1 MDDETYGFCEFSQL
15 PALCSCGES
24 SKSFVTNGRINTE
37 IYLGL
42 ASCHYGMR
50 AVEWCQMN
58 KVVLVPRE
66 ANPPN
71 CSEVCAIER
80 YWALE
85 SESVDHEC
93 VGHGVDCLGGRPH
106 QPAGP
111 FHYLINE
118 QAKSLVALQ
127 ELQNEVG
134 ALLEFRDLVMETFPN
149 LRSKLHQQNS
159 ANSTPA
165 TMTGHHVHHSNIPI
179 SIRPGDWTPGIRVR
193 KKLGISSGKE
203 KKSGSESA
211 AASSTSAV
219 QDSGFSTEASSK
231 ETHSASSTVPTSNSA
246 TGTSET
252 DETED
257 ELWSLLDII
266 HRKGTRLK
274 DEVEALQGTLRDQ
287 TPFGD
292 PDGNFQRDLFHSSA
306 DDLRQLRQERDLLLD
321 RLAEMEAEV
330 LAGRLHTSRLQED
343 LENLM
348 SAKHDL
354 EEQLKAIVSQRG
366 EVNSRIHDL
375 HLQFVAK
382 SASDEKLKL
391 LSGDRKESSQIQ
403 PVWTTPPVLSRRL
416 SCSELDTV
424 LGNQVRKVSM
434 PNRKKIA
441 AILREQDPVVLQ
453 KHLLVSTV
461 QNQESESV
469 DHECVGHG
477 VDCLGGRP
485 HQPAGPFHYLINEQA
500 KSLVALQE
508 LQNEVGALLEF
519 RDLVMETFPN
529 LRSKLHQQNSAN
541 STPATMTGH
550 HVHHS
555 NIPISIR
562 PGDWTPGIRVRKKLG
577 ISSGKEKKSGSESA
591 AASSTSAVQ
600 DSGFSTEASSKE
612 THSASSTVPTSNS
625 ATGTSETDETEDEL
639 WSLLDIIHR
648 KGTRLK
654 DEVEALQGT
663 LRDQTPFGDPDGN
676 FQRDLFHS
684 SADDLRQLRQERD
697 LLLDRLAE
705 MEAEVLAGRL
715 HTSRLQEDLE
725 NLMSAKHDLEEQLK
739 AIVSQRG
746 EVNSRIHDLHLQFVA
761 KSASDEKLKLL
772 SGDRKE
778 SSQIQPVWTTPP
790 VLSRR
795 LSCSELDTVL
805 GNQVRKVS
813 MPNRKKIAA
822 ILREQDPVVLQ
833 KHLLVS
839 TVQNQILNSKKI
851 AYIITSVESTK
862 SVFTWLTY
870 PKVLKQQL
878 DTAGG
883 LELGLRQR
891 LDKAV
896 EENEDLRFELE
907 NRTIELEGTK
917 ARVRVLEDLHKPN
930 VTKSTSPDIIPDL
943 HVTQDQRP
951 SSRTEISTASM
962 KAMSPLPMNLQMDH
976 SSSTESAHDQTESN
990 KSKDSSGSK
999 RRPSKIPLKSY
1010 TAPKPPGVCTLE
1022 NILQVD
1028 KKEKRCNLPG
1038 AKIQHT
1044 MFDFSHPPPPYTEHP
1059 IFIRHHAPAGKH
1071 SPAPR
1076 SRSGESPHRSHSSHS
1091 WRNRSAGGGGGAES
1105 GSLKNSLPK
1114 SRNSSLISARDS
1126 LSSKLRGTDSLAKS
1140 NSPNQQNSLKKTP
1153 SSKWTAPKDEKIQGS
1168 TSPNG
1173 KSLSPWILSSY
1184 NNELPDYPDSLM
1196 DKSSVHQTTTDSES
1210 HRFHTANTFL
1220 WETKNVYYDS
1230 IDTRRQ
1236 QFDLIIDS
1244 KNE

>member
-1 MDDETYGFCEFSQL
+1 RCFF
-15 PALCSCGES
+15 
-24 SKSFVTNGRINTE
+24 F
-37 IYLGL
+37 
-42 ASCHYGMR
+42 
-50 AVEWCQMN
+50 
-58 KVVLVPRE
+58 
-66 ANPPN
+66 
-71 CSEVCAIER
+71 
-80 YWALE
+80 
-85 SESVDHEC
+85 
-93 VGHGVDCLGGRPH
+93 
-106 QPAGP
+106 
-111 FHYLINE
+111 
-118 QAKSLVALQ
+118 
-127 ELQNEVG
+127 
-134 ALLEFRDLVMETFPN
+134 
-149 LRSKLHQQNS
+149 
-159 ANSTPA
+159 
-165 TMTGHHVHHSNIPI
+165 
-179 SIRPGDWTPGIRVR
+179 
-193 KKLGISSGKE
+193 
-203 KKSGSESA
+203 
-211 AASSTSAV
+211 
-219 QDSGFSTEASSK
+219 
-231 ETHSASSTVPTSNSA
+231 
-246 TGTSET
+246 
-252 DETED
+252 
-257 ELWSLLDII
+257 
-266 HRKGTRLK
+266 
-274 DEVEALQGTLRDQ
+274 
-287 TPFGD
+287 
-292 PDGNFQRDLFHSSA
+292 
-306 DDLRQLRQERDLLLD
+306 
-321 RLAEMEAEV
+321 
-330 LAGRLHTSRLQED
+330 
-343 LENLM
+343 
-348 SAKHDL
+348 
-354 EEQLKAIVSQRG
+354 
-366 EVNSRIHDL
+366 
-375 HLQFVAK
+375 
-382 SASDEKLKL
+382 
-391 LSGDRKESSQIQ
+391 
-403 PVWTTPPVLSRRL
+403 
-416 SCSELDTV
+416 
-424 LGNQVRKVSM
+424 
-434 PNRKKIA
+434 
-441 AILREQDPVVLQ
+441 
-453 KHLLVSTV
+453 
-461 QNQESESV
+461 QESESV

-725 NLMSAKHDLEEQLK
+725 NLLSAKHDLEEQLK

-805 GNQVRKVS
+805 GNQVPKVS

-839 TVQNQILNSKKI
+839 TVQNQ
-851 AYIITSVESTK
+851 
-862 SVFTWLTY
+862 
-870 PKVLKQQL
+870 VLKQQL

-1010 TAPKPPGVCTLE
+1010 TAPKPPG
-1022 NILQVD
+1022 
-1028 KKEKRCNLPG
+1028 
-1038 AKIQHT
+1038 
-1044 MFDFSHPPPPYTEHP
+1044 
-1059 IFIRHHAPAGKH
+1059 GKH

-1230 IDTRRQ
+1230 IDSNMASNYYR
-1236 QFDLIIDS
+1236 FHGEDLAECDS
-1244 KNE
+1244 LELLTNISFGNK